1 MKDPRK
7 IRQTIQA
14 YAAVL
19 LAAAAPSLLATP
31 FDWRVLVASL
41 LATIGALLTNPR
53 LVAGVSSHM
62 PEAGSSAVLPVQT
75 LVQNTAAPAYPAD
88 AAEDITKTL
97 PKPRLATPIKSPDD
111 PTTT

>member
-7 IRQTIQA
+7 IRQTMQ
-14 YAAVL
+14 
-19 LAAAAPSLLATP
+19 AAAAYLVGCSAALLATP
-31 FDWRVLVASL
+31 FDWRALVA
-41 LATIGALLTNPR
+41 AFIAVTVALLTNPR
-53 LVAGVSSHM
+53 LVGLLDNAM

-75 LVQNTAAPAYPAD
+75 LVQNPAAPAYPAN
-88 AAEDITKTL
+88 ATEDITKTL